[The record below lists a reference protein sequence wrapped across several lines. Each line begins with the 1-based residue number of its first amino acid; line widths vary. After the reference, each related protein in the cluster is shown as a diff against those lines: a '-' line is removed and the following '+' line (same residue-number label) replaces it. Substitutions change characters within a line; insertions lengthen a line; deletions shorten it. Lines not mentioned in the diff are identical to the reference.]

1 MKGSRQENWS
11 RVRNGKMSALR
22 GNQENT
28 ISGNQMD
35 SIQVETLVV
44 SEAEII
50 EDIQHNRPLLLED
63 RRHQMTAEDFRKE
76 PLLEKA
82 VNLERKVKE
91 RARIILMGIVRIR
104 RVIID
109 ILPYVNSTKLIR
121 DANSATSVYSHILR
135 LRDSP
140 LKSRRRVVKEDQWPH

>member
-76 PLLEKA
+76 PLLGKA
-82 VNLERKVKE
+82 VHLERKVKE
-91 RARIILMGIVRIR
+91 RARIILKGIVRIR
-104 RVIID
+104 RVIIGM
-109 ILPYVNSTKLIR
+109 LPYVKSTKLNR
-121 DANSATSVYSHILR
+121 NANSVTSVYSDILR
-135 LRDSP
+135 LRESP
-140 LKSRRRVVKEDQWPH
+140 VKRRRRVVKEDQWPH